1 MAIGSPQWMYK
12 SGEAYEIDQSL
23 KFEQGRSAYLSRT
36 FVTPTNRKIW
46 TFSFW
51 FKRGNLSG
59 SSERRIFSTATGAG
73 GNTDN
78 INYTTGDAIRFIAD
92 FGQLICTQ
100 VFRDPS
106 AWYNL
111 IYVYDS
117 TQSTASNRLK
127 LYVNG
132 TQVTS
137 FSTTNYPSLNQEIDF
152 NSAVVHDIGRNL
164 PETTQYYEGYLAELY
179 WVDGQAL
186 TPSDFGET
194 GDYGEWKPIEYSGT
208 YGNNG
213 FYLPFK
219 QDYTVE
225 GFSTVTWRGN
235 SVANNYIGGTGFKP
249 DLTWIKARNHTTAHQ
264 HNLFDS
270 VRGTHRT
277 LHTNSTEAEE
287 HLTPKL
293 SSFAPDGFTL
303 GTSDAI
309 NDSGFNYAAW
319 NWDMGAD
326 TPTGFGCVTYK
337 GNGTT
342 GQTISGV
349 GFQPDFLWIKNRTDG
364 DSSFLYDAV
373 RGAKNYLQSD
383 AASAQA
389 TTNQM
394 TAFNVDGFTVDED
407 GGSATNDDGDSFV
420 AWAWNMGGSNASNTS
435 GSINSTVRANTTYG
449 QSIVSYTGN
458 GTAGATVGHG
468 LNSTPEMIIVKN
480 TQNNYNWQVFHTSI
494 GNTGA
499 VFLDLG
505 SAPDTG
511 ETTYWNNTSPTNA
524 LFSLGTN
531 TKANG
536 NNNPHIAYCFHSV
549 SGYSKFG
556 SYSGNGS
563 ATGTSVTTGFRPAF
577 LMIKKNAASNW
588 LMFDNVRSD
597 SIVTDIGENLHADY
611 PRSEAGCASA
621 QIKVDFNAT
630 GFQLKGTSADIN
642 GNGVTYIYMCFAG
655 GADAVSTVNTT
666 GSIDSRVKANPTYG
680 QSIVSYTTSTA
691 NSGLN
696 TLGHG
701 LSSAPEM
708 IIYKVRDTAR
718 DWTVYHIG
726 TDSSPKKL
734 ELNNS
739 DAKGSGGDFDNTAP
753 TATVFTDWLTTGGK
767 STIAY
772 CFHSVSGYSKI
783 GSYSGTGSNVSV
795 TTGFAPAFTMVK
807 RADSADSWFIFDNT
821 REPDGVVDLRLEAN
835 TTAAEATVTTGLTY
849 TSTGF
854 TVTSTN
860 GAFNASGGTYIY
872 MAFADKREYAYWLDQ
887 SGNNND
893 WTSNNLTESDISVDS
908 PTNNFATMNPLDN
921 SASFTLSEG
930 NLKSAVTGVNDLSPA
945 TFGMSSGKWYFEY
958 YLVSGSD
965 DVFGVSQQGKT
976 DWHSDTGTWVLRSG
990 SGSGAFSWNRDTS
1003 TNYDF
1008 NNVNDFTNADV
1019 VSVAVDMD
1027 SGKIWFAINGT
1038 WNPDASNNT
1047 PNPASGTYPRYSNL
1061 SGTIVPVVSQSI
1073 SDGASTWVA
1082 NFGQDSSFAGNKTAQ
1097 GNQDSNG
1104 IGDFYYTPPSGYL
1117 ALCTK
1122 NLPDV
1127 DVVPSEHFNTVL
1139 WAGNGSAGHAITGVG
1154 FPPDLLW
1161 TAERTSTS
1169 ANHLFDSVRDYK
1181 GLYTNLSNAE
1191 SNQSAMT
1198 GPDSDGFT
1206 VGVSGGYNESG
1217 QTYVGWN
1224 WKANGSGS
1232 ANNDGD
1238 NNATVSVNTDAKF
1251 SIVSYTGSGGEP
1263 KTVAHGLGVSPEM
1276 VIIKKRNNAGSWIVW
1291 HKDLADNYAFEGLN
1305 TNGAAVS
1312 GGSPISKY
1320 VDAVSSTLVTLGDAS
1335 ENNNSGDTF
1344 IMYCWASV
1352 DGYSKVGAYTGNDST
1367 DGPFVYTGFRPAW
1380 VMTKSIGTG
1389 NSWWIIDNKRDTYNE
1404 ADAGSRADDSSAE
1417 MGTYMNKDLLSNGF
1431 KIRTANGQSNGSNS
1445 GNPGYIYIA
1454 FAESPFKYSNAR

>member
-1 MAIGSPQWMYK
+1 MAFGSPQWMYS
-12 SGEAYEIDQSL
+12 SGSDYELEQSL
-23 KFEQGRSAYLSRT
+23 KFNEARSPYLSRT
-36 FVTPTNRKIW
+36 PSSAGNRK
-46 TFSFW
+46 TFTYSCW
-51 FKRGNLSG
+51 MKIGNIGNDNNIIHARESANDRFHFLMTSNYLG
-59 SSERRIFSTATGAG
+59 VSYYVG
-73 GNTDN
+73 GTEKW
-78 INYTTGDAIRFIAD
+78 IRTTE
-92 FGQLICTQ
+92 LL
-100 VFRDPS
+100 RDPS
-106 AWYNL
+106 AWYHIVL
-111 IYVYDS
+111 RVDT
-117 TQSTASNRLK
+117 TQSTGTNRVRI
-127 LYVNG
+127 YVNG
-132 TQVTS
+132 EVQSLYTGQMPTQNWDLAVNNNVEHRIGQRIS
-137 FSTTNYPSLNQEIDF
+137 NNDYKID
-152 NSAVVHDIGRNL
+152 
-164 PETTQYYEGYLAELY
+164 GYLTEIHL
-179 WVDGQAL
+179 VDGTSLAP
-186 TPSDFGET
+186 TSFGET
-194 GDYGEWKPIEYSGT
+194 GTYGEWKPIDCKDDLT
-208 YGNNG
+208 YGTNG

-225 GFSTVTWRGN
+225 GFSTVTYRGTGA
-235 SVANNYIGGTGFKP
+235 SQYIGGVGFKP
-249 DLTWIKARNHTTAHQ
+249 ELVWTKVRTAGSAHGLFDIIRGPSKALYSNLTTA
-264 HNLFDS
+264 
-270 VRGTHRT
+270 
-277 LHTNSTEAEE
+277 EE
-287 HLTPKL
+287 TS
-293 SSFAPDGFTL
+293 SSFLKSFENDGFDPGSNGST
-303 GTSDAI
+303 GA
-309 NDSGFNYAAW
+309 SGESYVAW
-319 NWDMGAD
+319 NWDMDSSTRTKLNISAEGTAKHVTAQSKVPASSSSIY
-326 TPTGFGCVTYK
+326 TPSGSANYVQLGSDGDIDFGSDNFTIEFWIKDGSGYFLSGYGGTHNIYMQQTGSSAGTIYINTSGGSGTISISPTWSNWVHIAIVRNSNTFTAYIDGTSAGTLTLSGTVSSSAYRL
-337 GNGTT
+337 GRNGTDTADGSGYFDELRISNTARYT
-342 GQTISGV
+342 GNFTA
-349 GFQPDFLWIKNRTDG
+349 PT
-364 DSSFLYDAV
+364 
-373 RGAKNYLQSD
+373 
-383 AASAQA
+383 
-389 TTNQM
+389 
-394 TAFNVDGFTVDED
+394 TAFSEDANTLMLIHSLAPNNQTYILD
-407 GGSATNDDGDSFV
+407 GGSISTA
-420 AWAWNMGGSNASNTS
+420 
-435 GSINSTVRANTTYG
+435 GSINS
-449 QSIVSYTGN
+449 
-458 GTAGATVGHG
+458 
-468 LNSTPEMIIVKN
+468 
-480 TQNNYNWQVFHTSI
+480 
-494 GNTGA
+494 
-499 VFLDLG
+499 
-505 SAPDTG
+505 
-511 ETTYWNNTSPTNA
+511 
-524 LFSLGTN
+524 
-531 TKANG
+531 
-536 NNNPHIAYCFHSV
+536 SV
-549 SGYSKFG
+549 
-556 SYSGNGS
+556 
-563 ATGTSVTTGFRPAF
+563 
-577 LMIKKNAASNW
+577 M
-588 LMFDNVRSD
+588 
-597 SIVTDIGENLHADY
+597 
-611 PRSEAGCASA
+611 
-621 QIKVDFNAT
+621 
-630 GFQLKGTSADIN
+630 
-642 GNGVTYIYMCFAG
+642 
-655 GADAVSTVNTT
+655 
-666 GSIDSRVKANPTYG
+666 ANPTYG
-680 QSIVSYTTSTA
+680 QSIVSYTGNSTNGA
-691 NSGLN
+691 
-696 TLGHG
+696 TVGHG

-708 IIYKVRDTAR
+708 VIVKQRGSANNWAVYFHTLADTQAIR
-718 DWTVYHIG
+718 LQSNSAATTENWFNNTNP
-726 TDSSPKKL
+726 TSSVV
-734 ELNNS
+734 ELRG
-739 DAKGSGGDFDNTAP
+739 A
-753 TATVFTDWLTTGGK
+753 ATVNSGNM
-767 STIAY
+767 IMY
-772 CFHSVSGYSKI
+772 CFHSVTGYSKF
-783 GSYSGTGSNVSV
+783 GSYTGTGSSGNSV
-795 TTGFAPAFTMVK
+795 TTGFRPAFLLVK
-807 RADSADSWFIFDNT
+807 NSNDAEHWRMYDNVRDSDNVANHGLIPSNGDAENSDSYFTFDSN
-821 REPDGVVDLRLEAN
+821 
-835 TTAAEATVTTGLTY
+835 
-849 TSTGF
+849 GF
-854 TVTSTN
+854 TVTVGDNPVN
-860 GAFNASGGTYIY
+860 GNGDTIIY
-872 MAFADKREYAYWLDQ
+872 MAFADTREYAYWLDQ

-908 PTNNFATMNPLDN
+908 PTNNFATWNPLDN